1 MVKINTIYWTGREV
15 VHKAPEINAASKR
28 LAVHFC
34 SMNYSFLRNC
44 AQKAGIL
51 LIPAFTL
58 FVASCEKDPEDCQ
71 DKISFY
77 QDADGDGYGNAAM
90 SVLRCVQPDGYVPD
104 ASDCND
110 QDSTIH
116 PGALEID
123 DDGIDQDCDG
133 VDGKSWYLDFDQ
145 DGYGNPLKVLRTSTQ
160 PAGYV
165 KNNRDCNDSSNLI
178 HPGAI
183 DIPNNGIDENCDGLD
198 AKYWFADEDKDG
210 YGNQFKK
217 QTGNTAPLGFVADSS
232 DCNDTNASVHP
243 GATEITGNDID
254 EDCDGADAVRH
265 FQDKDDDG
273 FGNPDVW
280 LEADV
285 LIPGYSTIPFDCND
299 NDPKVNPAADEL
311 CDGIDN
317 NCDGLRDERFDLKT
331 DNRNCG
337 SCGIVCPSGY
347 SCKNGVCIKD

>member
-1 MVKINTIYWTGREV
+1 M
-15 VHKAPEINAASKR
+15 HKAPEYIAVSKR

-34 SMNYSFLRNC
+34 SMIYSFLRNC

-51 LIPAFTL
+51 LIPAFIL

-77 QDADGDGYGNAAM
+77 QDADGDGYGNAGV
-90 SVLRCVQPDGYVPD
+90 SLLRCVQPEGYVPD
-104 ASDCND
+104 AGDCND

-116 PGALEID
+116 PGAIEID

-133 VDGKSWYLDFDQ
+133 FDGQAWYLDYDQ
-145 DGYGNPLKVLRTSTQ
+145 DGYGNPFMVQRGNAQ

-165 KNNRDCNDSSNLI
+165 KDKRDCNDSNKFI

-183 DIPNNGIDENCDGLD
+183 DIPNNDIDEDCDGVD

-210 YGNQFKK
+210 YGNQFKR
-217 QTGNTAPLGFVADSS
+217 QTANNAPVGFVADST
-232 DCNDTNASVHP
+232 DCNDTNASIHP

-265 FQDKDDDG
+265 YQDKDDDG
-273 FGNPDVW
+273 FGNPNIW
-280 LEADV
+280 LEADT

-299 NDPKVNPAADEL
+299 NNPNVNPAAEEL

-317 NCDGLRDERFDLKT
+317 NCDGLRDERFDFKT